1 MFGLFYF
8 ATIRSHQSFYYK
20 VLLFVMEEK
29 TNSYF
34 KGRGS
39 QINTHNKFARYQY
52 VQEFMEVLDEELL
65 ENHKTEIIY
74 THPKTIINKVESP
87 DIPGMYSM
95 NPYQG
100 CEHGCIY
107 CYARNT
113 HEYWGYSAGL
123 DFEQKIIVKQNA
135 AELLEKHFSNK
146 NWKPSAIMLSGNT
159 DCYQPLER
167 ELEITRRILQVCLK
181 YKHPVSIITK
191 NALIL
196 RDLDILMELAKDNLV
211 HVMVSITGTDESI
224 RQKLEPRTATYK
236 NRFKV
241 LEGLSKNNIPC
252 GVMIAPIIPG
262 LTNHEI
268 PNVMELAAKAGA
280 TSAGFTMVRLNGAIG
295 PIFKDWLVKNFP
307 DRADKVWNQISDA
320 HGGTVNDSRAGVRM
334 RGEGP
339 MAESI
344 RQLFSL
350 SRLRFMKTDSKFEFN
365 ISDFNYKAG
374 DTQLSLF

>member
-1 MFGLFYF
+1 M
-8 ATIRSHQSFYYK
+8 S
-20 VLLFVMEEK
+20 E
-29 TNSYF
+29 YF

-135 AELLEKHFSNK
+135 AELLQKHFSNK
-146 NWKPSAIMLSGNT
+146 KWKPSPIMLSGNT
-159 DCYQPLER
+159 DCYQPVER
-167 ELEITRRILQVCLK
+167 QLEITRKILEVCLK
-181 YKHPVSIITK
+181 YKHPLSIITK
-191 NALIL
+191 NVLIL
-196 RDLDILMELAKDNLV
+196 RDLDILMELAKNNLV
-211 HVMVSITGTDESI
+211 HVMISITGTDERI
-224 RQKLEPRTATYK
+224 RMKLEPRTATYK

-241 LEGLSKNNIPC
+241 LKALSKNNIPC

-262 LTNHEI
+262 LNNHEI
-268 PNVMELAAKAGA
+268 PSVMELAAKAGA
-280 TSAGFTMVRLNGAIG
+280 TSAGFTMVRLNGAIA

-320 HGGTVNDSRAGVRM
+320 HGGNVSDNRYGVRM
-334 RGEGP
+334 RGEGH
-339 MAESI
+339 MAQSI
-344 RQLFSL
+344 KQLFNL
-350 SRLRFMKTDSKFEFN
+350 SRLRFMGNKDDFEFN
-365 ISDFNYKAG
+365 VSDFNYKAG
-374 DTQLSLF
+374 DSQLSLF

>member
-1 MFGLFYF
+1 
-8 ATIRSHQSFYYK
+8 
-20 VLLFVMEEK
+20 MEVNKE
-29 TNSYF
+29 SYF

-135 AELLEKHFSNK
+135 AELLTKHFSNK
-146 NWKPSAIMLSGNT
+146 NWKPSPIMLSGNT

-181 YKHPVSIITK
+181 FKHPVSIITK
-191 NALIL
+191 NALVL
-196 RDLDILMELAKDNLV
+196 RDLDILNELRKDNLV
-211 HVMVSITGTDESI
+211 HVMVSITGTDESV
-224 RQKLEPRTATYK
+224 RMKLEPRTATYK

-241 LEGLSKNNIPC
+241 LEGLSKNKIPC

-262 LTNHEI
+262 LNNHEI

-307 DRADKVWNQISDA
+307 DRADKVWNQISDV
-320 HGGTVNDSRAGVRM
+320 HGGSVNDSRMGVRM
-334 RGEGP
+334 RGEGH

-344 RQLFSL
+344 KQLFNL
-350 SRLRFMKTDSKFEFN
+350 SRVRFMGSKTDFEFN
-365 ISDFNYKAG
+365 LSNFNYRAN
-374 DTQLSLF
+374 DSQLSLF